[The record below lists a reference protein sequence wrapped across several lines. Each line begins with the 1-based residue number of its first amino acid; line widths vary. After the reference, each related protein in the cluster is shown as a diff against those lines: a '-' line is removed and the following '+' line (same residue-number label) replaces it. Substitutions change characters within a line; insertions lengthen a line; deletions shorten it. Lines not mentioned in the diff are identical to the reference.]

1 MTKNT
6 STTIRVSDLSRDQ
19 HTYCL
24 YEEVPVAIF
33 INGRHATTVLLAPGD
48 PKAYVCGYLFTE
60 QFIKKPDEIESVRV
74 EKNRVSVI
82 TTNIFTSP
90 GPKKTILSGCG
101 GAVSYIDETKLPH
114 ITSDLSFELSSVIT
128 TIQRISSGEK
138 EECEGDLFSALLC
151 RGEEIAASVSDIG
164 PDQVIDRLI
173 GTAITGKI
181 PFSDAYCIFSGC
193 ITSETVR
200 KCLIAKIPL
209 IVTTGQITGL
219 ALDIAEK
226 TGLSVLL
233 FTGKEIVFCANPD
246 RVVQP

>member
-19 HTYCL
+19 LTYCI

-33 INGRHATTVLLAPGD
+33 INGRHATTVLLTPGD
-48 PKAYVCGYLFTE
+48 PGAYVCGYLFTE

-128 TIQRISSGEK
+128 TIQRISSEK
-138 EECEGDLFSALLC
+138 KEDCEGDLFSAHLC
-151 RGEEIAASVSDIG
+151 SGEDIVASLSDIG
-164 PDQVIDRLI
+164 PDQVMDRLI

-200 KCLIAKIPL
+200 KCLIAQIPL
-209 IVTTGQITGL
+209 IITTGRITGL

-226 TGLSVLL
+226 TGLSILL
-233 FTGKEIVFCANPD
+233 YTGAEIVLCAHPE

>member
-1 MTKNT
+1 MTTNT

-19 HTYCL
+19 LTYCT

-48 PKAYVCGYLFTE
+48 PEAFVCGYLFTE
-60 QFIKKPDEIESVRV
+60 QFIKRPDEIESVRV

-114 ITSDLSFELSSVIT
+114 IISDLTVDVSSVIAT
-128 TIQRISSGEK
+128 LQQITGIEP
-138 EECEGDLFSALLC
+138 EECEGDLFTAHLC
-151 RGEEIAASVSDIG
+151 TGGEIALSVSDIG
-164 PDQVIDRLI
+164 PDQVVDRLI
-173 GTAITGKI
+173 GTAIQRKVHL
-181 PFSDAYCIFSGC
+181 SDTYCIFSGC

-209 IVTTGQITGL
+209 IITTGQITGL
-219 ALDIAEK
+219 AVDIAEK

-233 FTGKEIVFCANPD
+233 FTGTEIALCSHPE